1 MNPNINKLMDKFG
14 KAIQKDGYT
23 QDIASEYQVKMNDLF
38 IKLSQKTMEL
48 RHCKGCNQMKNHV
61 YDNKNKRWSCCK
73 CGFIEE
79 VEDE

>member
-1 MNPNINKLMDKFG
+1 
-14 KAIQKDGYT
+14 
-23 QDIASEYQVKMNDLF
+23 
-38 IKLSQKTMEL
+38 MEL

-79 VEDE
+79 ADNSKY